1 MSFSVKYAIAGAAYE
16 NIKIQVKGDTVS
28 DLAQNLA
35 DARSLDEQ
43 IMAAYDRLIDYRD
56 NRERVIS
63 HAANRLIMDDPE
75 LGAKILSVTPVEGA
89 PEAGAE
95 QDGPSDQPVKF
106 WDREAPVDPTVGAAP
121 AAKPVGKISLL

>member
-1 MSFSVKYAIAGAAYE
+1 MTFEVKYTIAGAAYE
-16 NIKIQVKGDTVS
+16 NIKIRVEGETVD
-28 DLAQNLA
+28 DLARNLA

-56 NRERVIS
+56 NRERVTS

-95 QDGPSDQPVKF
+95 QDGPVDQPQKF
-106 WDREAPVDPTVGAAP
+106 WEREAPSSPTAGAAP
-121 AAKPVGKISLL
+121 AAKPVGKISLI